1 MDEEIKELIKEH
13 DLDEN
18 TAERAQELI
27 NEGFDEDEAI
37 ELVEEWI

>member
-1 MDEEIKELIKEH
+1 MDEEIKELMKEH
-13 DLDEN
+13 DLDEH

-37 ELVEEWI
+37 ELVEE